1 MKNYYRILRAATAGI
16 VSRHERRYRRGIFDM
31 KQIKEDAKEET
42 EVFQV
47 QFRHVQLIGL
57 GYICAILYSWVILLM
72 EIIHSLKSKTHI

>member
-1 MKNYYRILRAATAGI
+1 
-16 VSRHERRYRRGIFDM
+16 M

-57 GYICAILYSWVILLM
+57 GFICAILYSWVILLL
-72 EIIHSLKSKTHI
+72 EIIHSLNGKTCIYTLN